1 VARLKLSMMPG
12 ISSSASARGSEIS
25 VKVPLT
31 KVLPLARIA
40 EGATGAPLSGCNEIC
55 EMRPTCQ
62 AWMKML
68 PPRSCTRSVTL
79 RQPATCSLE

>member
-1 VARLKLSMMPG
+1 MIPG

-40 EGATGAPLSGCNEIC
+40 DGATGAPPFGCSEVC

-62 AWMKML
+62 SWMKMR

-79 RQPATCSLE
+79 RQPATCSFE